1 VLVQAVVRMC
11 VDLGAKV
18 VAEGLETWDEVRA
31 VREAGCHY
39 GQGYVLGRP
48 AATVDPP
55 IWKL

>member
-1 VLVQAVVRMC
+1 VVRMC

-31 VREAGCHY
+31 VRECGCHY

-48 AATVDPP
+48 EIDAGEP